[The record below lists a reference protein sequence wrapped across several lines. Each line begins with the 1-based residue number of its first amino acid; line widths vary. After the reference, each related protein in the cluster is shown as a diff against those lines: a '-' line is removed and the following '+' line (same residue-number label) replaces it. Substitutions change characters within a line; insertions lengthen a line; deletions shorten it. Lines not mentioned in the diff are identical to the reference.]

1 MAFGAAP
8 RVSRPSSSAVDRD
21 EDHAR
26 DPDEGDPPPSYQTS
40 NTLQPTLDNID
51 AGKRI
56 WTRECAVCH
65 GDSGQGEGIYREGI
79 EAIPPNFNDPGHY
92 GPFLDADY
100 FWRISEGVPWTA
112 MPTWKLVYNPTE
124 RWQVVTF
131 IRTMFTK
138 TTPQPMQPTEA
149 QKITTTPVMKALRL
163 PKSASYDAGR
173 QQFLVQC
180 AHCHGLA
187 GDGKGWDAAFLSPAP
202 ANLQTAVA
210 PTVPGIMDHYDG
222 ITFSKITNG
231 MRDSAMPTWGEF
243 LSSRMRWNDVKYV
256 KDSYTVG
263 VPVASNAS
271 HSGTG
276 EVPLP
281 YVRTDSGIFQAEIAT
296 IVPSAGKPI
305 YDKYCSTCH
314 GAKGQGDGPGAAGL
328 LGGHPAPLAKNMAV
342 PYIFAVT
349 RGGIPNSHMYGF
361 QPVISETD
369 IWNVTAYI
377 VRLTGGKWGG

>member
-1 MAFGAAP
+1 
-8 RVSRPSSSAVDRD
+8 
-21 EDHAR
+21 
-26 DPDEGDPPPSYQTS
+26 
-40 NTLQPTLDNID
+40 
-51 AGKRI
+51 
-56 WTRECAVCH
+56 
-65 GDSGQGEGIYREGI
+65 
-79 EAIPPNFNDPGHY
+79 
-92 GPFLDADY
+92 
-100 FWRISEGVPWTA
+100 
-112 MPTWKLVYNPTE
+112 
-124 RWQVVTF
+124 VTF